1 MPFVVGMT
9 MLVIKRYPNRKL
21 YNTESKQY
29 ITLDAIAELIRE
41 GEEVQVLDHA
51 SGEDLTT
58 LTLTQIIFEQEK
70 KKSGFL
76 PRNVLTG
83 LVQAGGDTLASLR
96 RTLVSPLGILRHIDE
111 EIADRVE
118 ALVTMGKFDR
128 DFGHE
133 LTAQLLAAGRQREDR
148 FTVVNEEEL
157 HRVLDQRGVPTG
169 EDFHQLMQQIDALA
183 NKLDEL
189 KHEG

>member
-1 MPFVVGMT
+1 

-29 ITLDAIAELIRE
+29 ITLDGIAELIRQ

-70 KKSGFL
+70 KQAGFL

-118 ALVTMGKFDR
+118 ALVKTGKFDR

-133 LTAQLLAAGRQREDR
+133 LTAQLLAAGHQREDR

-157 HRVLDQRGVPTG
+157 HRVLDERGVPTG
-169 EDFHQLMQQIDALA
+169 EDFHQLLQQIDALSS
-183 NKLDEL
+183 KLDEL
-189 KHEG
+189 KQEG

>member
-1 MPFVVGMT
+1 
-9 MLVIKRYPNRKL
+9 MLAIKRYPNRKL
-21 YNTESKQY
+21 YNTETKQY
-29 ITLDAIAELIRE
+29 ITLDGIAELIRE

-70 KKSGFL
+70 KQSGFL

-118 ALVTMGKFDR
+118 ALVKMGKFDR

-148 FTVVNEEEL
+148 FAVVNEEEL

-169 EDFHQLMQQIDALA
+169 EDFHQLLQQIDALA
-183 NKLDEL
+183 SKLDAL
-189 KHEG
+189 KQEG